1 MRFLLFLLV
10 SVLFFSPFAEAVSIS
25 AGGDAPDF
33 TLGSTEGQS
42 FSLSEYRD
50 RPVVVIYWRTGQ
62 KRSLLAL
69 KEANDILRE
78 LRKKDIKIV
87 SVIADSDDKD
97 KAEET
102 FRENEIEYPLFVDN
116 GRQMYSDYGIRVYPT
131 TIVIGKEGKL
141 AHVIPSHPLT
151 YKKFLK
157 AYIRKALGEI
167 DDEGLKEAISIK
179 QEVRDKPTLE
189 ALRLY
194 NLALKFTQ
202 SSMYDLAINTLDK
215 SVTAKPEMLKSHI
228 LLGFLYL
235 ETSETEKALD
245 EFNKALEL
253 DPDSKDAKTGLGG
266 ALVLN
271 GDADNAI
278 KILDEAAF
286 ANPYPQMAYYELGK
300 AYELKGDNEKSIE
313 MYKKAISKIIKKNI
327 LPSAISKCK

>member
-1 MRFLLFLLV
+1 MAARAVFLL
-10 SVLFFSPFAEAVSIS
+10 
-25 AGGDAPDF
+25 
-33 TLGSTEGQS
+33 
-42 FSLSEYRD
+42 D
-50 RPVVVIYWRTGQ
+50 RPVMVFIFFQPLFHIHQTLSVC
-62 KRSLLAL
+62 LLVFPVMTAQTQVQGFHTEVL
-69 KEANDILRE
+69 
-78 LRKKDIKIV
+78 
-87 SVIADSDDKD
+87 ADSDDKD

-102 FRENEIEYPLFVDN
+102 FKENDIEFPFYIDN

-131 TIVIGKEGKL
+131 SIVIGKEGKL
-141 AHVIPSHPLT
+141 VYAIPSHPLT

-157 AYIRKALGEI
+157 AYMRKALGEI

-179 QEVRDKPTLE
+179 NEVQDKPTLE
-189 ALRLY
+189 ALRFY

-215 SVTAKPEMLKSHI
+215 SVKAKPEMLKPYI

-235 ETSETEKALD
+235 ETTETEKAMD
-245 EFNKALEL
+245 AFNKALEL

-271 GDADNAI
+271 GDADSAI
-278 KILDEAAF
+278 EILNQAAL